1 MKVVLDT
8 NILISAA
15 ARPNNAAGKIIEA
28 WFEHRYTLLTSEFQ
42 LDEFRR
48 VSRYERIKQFLPA
61 HRAGAMVNELRSR
74 AMILRP
80 LSIPQVSRDPD
91 DNYILAIAV
100 SGNAN
105 YLVSRDRLDVL
116 ALQAYEQ
123 VRIVTVEAMFR
134 LLYE

>member
-1 MKVVLDT
+1 LKIVLDT

-28 WFEHRYTLLTSEFQ
+28 WFDHRYTLLTSEFQ

-48 VSRYERIKQFLPA
+48 VSRYARIQQFLPA

-74 AMILRP
+74 AIILKP
-80 LSIPQVSRDPD
+80 KSIPDVSRDPD
-91 DNYILAIAV
+91 DNFILVVAV

-105 YLVSRDRLDVL
+105 YLVSRDRLDILVL
-116 ALQAYEQ
+116 Q
-123 VRIVTVEAMFR
+123 T
-134 LLYE
+134 